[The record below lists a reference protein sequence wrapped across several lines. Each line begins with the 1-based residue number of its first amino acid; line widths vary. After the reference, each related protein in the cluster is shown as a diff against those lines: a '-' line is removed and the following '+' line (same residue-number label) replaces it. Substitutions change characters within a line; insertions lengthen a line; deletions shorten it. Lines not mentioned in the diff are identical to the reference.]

1 MSIQTADP
9 GSRDALGVSLV
20 RWSIVLIFFWFG
32 GMKFAAYEAEG
43 VAGIAQNYWAFGWL
57 YPLVGIAG
65 ASAVI
70 GVIELTAGF
79 LIAIGQWSARA
90 SLLGGLMG
98 VATFLITLSFMI
110 GAPHAWEEGYGFPAL
125 GSTGQFL
132 MKDVVLL
139 AGCAMLARDGWW
151 RYQAGRVA
159 HG

>member
-1 MSIQTADP
+1 MATQISGA
-9 GSRDALGVSLV
+9 GSRDDLGVSLV

-57 YPLVGIAG
+57 YPLVGVAG

-70 GVIELTAGF
+70 GVIEISAGV
-79 LIAIGQWSARA
+79 LIAFGQRSALA
-90 SLLGGLMG
+90 SFLGGLMG
-98 VATFLITLSFMI
+98 VATFLITLSFMLT
-110 GAPHAWEEGYGFPAL
+110 APTAWQEGYGFPAL
-125 GSTGQFL
+125 GSSGQFL

-139 AGCAMLARDGWW
+139 AACAMLARDGWR
-151 RYQAGRVA
+151 RYQAGRLI

>member
-1 MSIQTADP
+1 MATQISGA
-9 GSRDALGVSLV
+9 GSRDDLGISLV

-57 YPLVGIAG
+57 YPLVGVAG

-70 GVIELTAGF
+70 GVIELTAGVM
-79 LIAIGQWSARA
+79 IALGQRVALA

-98 VATFLITLSFMI
+98 VATFLITLSFMLT
-110 GAPHAWEEGYGFPAL
+110 APTAWQEGYGFPAL
-125 GSTGQFL
+125 GSSGQFL

-139 AGCAMLARDGWW
+139 AACAMLARDGWR
-151 RYQAGRVA
+151 RYQAGRVS